1 MRFNPLSELK
11 KRIIASGGF
20 CNSHAHFDRAGTISY
35 EDLKDT
41 VNNHLFEKWKL
52 VDKFKRQATR
62 TDYYQNI
69 SYALT
74 QQSKSGV
81 SSCLS
86 FVDVD
91 PVCEYRALD
100 AAINAKELAAFLGI
114 ELKIACQ
121 TLKGVVDVQSR
132 RLLMNRLD
140 DFDVVGSLPKVD
152 RGREEEH
159 LEIVMSWAKQTGKR
173 LHVHVDQMNSAEEK
187 ETELLA
193 RKTIQYGLEGRV
205 TAVHSISLAAHP
217 KKYRNE
223 VYKMCKDA
231 DLSFIT
237 CPTAW
242 IDHPCSEN
250 LSVTHNSITP
260 VEELIENELLV
271 ALGTDNI
278 NDIYKP
284 YCDGDMLTELRV
296 LLEATHFYNMD
307 ELIKI
312 ATVNG
317 EKIIS

>member
-1 MRFNPLSELK
+1 MRFNPLNELK
-11 KRIIASGGF
+11 KRIIESGGF
-20 CNSHAHFDRAGTISY
+20 CNSHAHFDRACTISR
-35 EDLKDT
+35 EDLKET

-52 VDKFKRQATR
+52 VDKFKRKATKA
-62 TDYYQNI
+62 DYYQNF
-69 SYALT
+69 SYALA

-91 PVCEYRALD
+91 PICEYRALD
-100 AAINAKELAAFLGI
+100 AAISVKELATFLGI
-114 ELKIACQ
+114 DFKIACQ
-121 TLKGVVDVQSR
+121 TLKGVIDIQSR
-132 RLLMNRLD
+132 RLLVNRLD
-140 DFDVVGSLPKVD
+140 VIGSLPKVD

-159 LEIVMSWAKQTGKR
+159 LDIVMSWAKQTGKR
-173 LHVHVDQMNSAEEK
+173 LHVHVDQLNDVAEK

-193 RKTIQYGLEGRV
+193 RKTMLFGLEGRV

-223 VYKMCKDA
+223 VYKMCRDA
-231 DLSFIT
+231 GLSFIT

-242 IDHPCSEN
+242 IDHPRSEN

-296 LLEATHFYNMD
+296 LLEATHFYNME